1 MRPSATE
8 GSNVG
13 RGTLASNRESMA
25 SSKEFRDYVL
35 EQLAELKVTS
45 RPMMGEYLLY
55 KDGVYFGGVCDDR
68 LLVKIVKENA
78 GYDMQQQLPYE
89 GAKPMYLVE
98 DLDDKEKLVQIVLDT
113 CRGLK

>member
-1 MRPSATE
+1 M
-8 GSNVG
+8 
-13 RGTLASNRESMA
+13 
-25 SSKEFRDYVL
+25 L

-78 GYDMQQQLPYE
+78 GYDMQ
-89 GAKPMYLVE
+89 
-98 DLDDKEKLVQIVLDT
+98 
-113 CRGLK
+113 

>member
-1 MRPSATE
+1 
-8 GSNVG
+8 
-13 RGTLASNRESMA
+13 MA

-35 EQLAELKVTS
+35 EQLADLNVTS

-55 KDGVYFGGVCDDR
+55 KDGVYFGGVFDDR

-78 GYDMQQQLPYE
+78 GYDMEQQLPYE

-98 DLDDKEKLVQIVLDT
+98 DLDDKEKLVQILIDT
-113 CRGLK
+113 CKGLNGKK